1 MTEYYERIG
10 TTRVTD
16 PKKGNERFQAW
27 QKEERKKI
35 ATHSYIGHWKWQSLA
50 DLTEQLPGMKV
61 PVQLLSSARSGICPI
76 EQLGRAPCRER
87 ECQSVQISVLGA
99 CVKKK
104 KKKKRKM
111 ERRSVT

>member
-10 TTRVTD
+10 TTWVTD

-35 ATHSYIGHWKWQSLA
+35 ATHSYIGHWKWLSLA

-61 PVQLLSSARSGICPI
+61 PVQLLSIDRSGICPI
-76 EQLGRAPCRER
+76 EQLER
-87 ECQSVQISVLGA
+87 ISVLIPTCHLKIGRA
-99 CVKKK
+99 HVCTPLTYAHHVCHLL
-104 KKKKRKM
+104 
-111 ERRSVT
+111 